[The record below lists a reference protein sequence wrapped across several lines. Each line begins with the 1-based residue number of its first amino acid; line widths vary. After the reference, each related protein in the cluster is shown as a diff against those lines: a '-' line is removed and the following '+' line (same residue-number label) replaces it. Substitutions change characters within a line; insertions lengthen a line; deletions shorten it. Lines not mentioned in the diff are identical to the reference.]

1 MACPAFPVT
10 APSVQDWL
18 RSSHRHQPLA
28 ERTVIELS
36 RQVQCWQSHPAGPAK
51 APAPVRRRGL
61 RARDRLVCHNL
72 RLVSHVWGR
81 HRQGLPSSDESTAD
95 AFQEAALGLVRAAE
109 KYDPSRGYRFSTYA
123 SFWVRRGFAE
133 VTEQQKRL
141 IRFPDEKARIVLRA
155 QRLSEEHQASTGE
168 IPSLEWLA
176 QRCVTPG
183 GRPITTE
190 GLARLLQQ
198 WEETQTGS
206 LEDPSKPCG
215 EDNGRLDLAALQQD
229 RRRQQDLNMDPHLA
243 ALPRLLEA
251 LSPLQRQVIEG
262 LYLRTPEVSRTD
274 LRRELKL
281 TPQQLKDIE
290 REALGRLREG

>member
-1 MACPAFPVT
+1 MASPAFAVH
-10 APSVQDWL
+10 APSVKDWL

-36 RQVQCWQSHPAGPAK
+36 RQVQQWQSHPAGPER

-81 HRQGLPSSDESTAD
+81 HRQSLPGSDESTAD

-109 KYDPSRGYRFSTYA
+109 KYDPGRGYRFSTYA
-123 SFWVRRGFAE
+123 SFWVRRGFADIE
-133 VTEQQKRL
+133 QQQKRL
-141 IRFPDEKARIVLRA
+141 IRFPVEKASIVLRA
-155 QRLSEEHQASTGE
+155 QRLRDEHQASTGDV
-168 IPSLEWLA
+168 PSLEWLA
-176 QRCVTPG
+176 ERCPTPG
-183 GRPITTE
+183 GRPLTSE
-190 GLARLLQQ
+190 GLAILLQQ

-206 LEDPSKPCG
+206 LEDPANPEG

-229 RRRQQDLNMDPHLA
+229 RRDHQSIDHHLA
-243 ALPRLLEA
+243 ALPRLLNA
-251 LSPLQRQVIEG
+251 LTSQQRQVIEG
-262 LYLRTPEVSRTD
+262 LYLRTPEVSRLQ
-274 LRRELKL
+274 LRRELGL
-281 TPQQLKDIE
+281 TPQQLRTVE